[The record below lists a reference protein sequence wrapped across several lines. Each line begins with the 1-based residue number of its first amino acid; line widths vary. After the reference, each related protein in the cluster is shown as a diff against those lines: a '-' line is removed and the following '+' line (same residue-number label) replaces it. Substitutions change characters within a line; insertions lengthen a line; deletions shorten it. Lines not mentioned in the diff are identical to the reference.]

1 MRILFATP
9 EVLDFVQ
16 VGGLAAVSAA
26 LPRALQGLADIRLI
40 IPGYSQVLAG
50 LKDLTIL
57 GSFPAF
63 AGLPAFEVGFGR
75 AVDGL
80 PFYVVVCPGLFER
93 VGSPYGDELRKP
105 RDGLYLPLVGRLQ
118 GTPPCISA
126 VRNDRVFATKPK
138 SPVTFYVNGVARFT
152 FFRREDRLD
161 RSNKLITG

>member
-105 RDGLYLPLVGRLQ
+105 RDGLYLPLSRPASGYATVHFSGEERSCVRYKAEESRDLLRQ
-118 GTPPCISA
+118 RRSA
-126 VRNDRVFATKPK
+126 FHLL
-138 SPVTFYVNGVARFT
+138 S
-152 FFRREDRLD
+152 
-161 RSNKLITG
+161 S